1 MVVER
6 VLATRAF
13 AHRIVSVLEQRSGPR
28 GVRGRVAGWEINAD
42 AEDAAE
48 ADERRVDR
56 DVSERGAGVKRVIYR
71 ENSNG
76 RRLVFSLSCSL
87 ILKCISDRKKMRILL
102 NHHLFVNA
110 MREKHLHP
118 IINYVLVLLF
128 LQALVLCARVFITK
142 RVSCSIRWTA

>member
-76 RRLVFSLSCSL
+76 PTFGFLSLCSL

>member
-6 VLATRAF
+6 DLATRAF

-71 ENSNG
+71 ENSDG
-76 RRLVFSLSCSL
+76 PTFGFLS
-87 ILKCISDRKKMRILL
+87 
-102 NHHLFVNA
+102 
-110 MREKHLHP
+110 
-118 IINYVLVLLF
+118 LVLSYPKMYIR
-128 LQALVLCARVFITK
+128 QKKDADPPE
-142 RVSCSIRWTA
+142 SSSICKCDA

>member
-6 VLATRAF
+6 FPATRAF

-71 ENSNG
+71 ENSDG
-76 RRLVFSLSCSL
+76 PTFGFLSLCSL
-87 ILKCISDRKKMRILL
+87 ILKCISDRKKD
-102 NHHLFVNA
+102 A
-110 MREKHLHP
+110 DPPE
-118 IINYVLVLLF
+118 
-128 LQALVLCARVFITK
+128 
-142 RVSCSIRWTA
+142 SSSICKCDA

>member
-6 VLATRAF
+6 FLATRAF

-56 DVSERGAGVKRVIYR
+56 DVSERGAGVKKVIWR
-71 ENSNG
+71 ENSDG
-76 RRLVFSLSCSL
+76 DVWFSLSLLSYPKMY
-87 ILKCISDRKKMRILL
+87 IRQKKR
-102 NHHLFVNA
+102 
-110 MREKHLHP
+110 
-118 IINYVLVLLF
+118 
-128 LQALVLCARVFITK
+128 CG
-142 RVSCSIRWTA
+142 SS

>member
-6 VLATRAF
+6 FPATRAF

-42 AEDAAE
+42 AENAAE

-71 ENSNG
+71 ENSDG
-76 RRLVFSLSCSL
+76 PTFGFLSLVLSYPKMY
-87 ILKCISDRKKMRILL
+87 IRKKD
-102 NHHLFVNA
+102 A
-110 MREKHLHP
+110 DPPE
-118 IINYVLVLLF
+118 
-128 LQALVLCARVFITK
+128 
-142 RVSCSIRWTA
+142 SSSICKCDA

>member
-71 ENSNG
+71 ENSDG
-76 RRLVFSLSCSL
+76 
-87 ILKCISDRKKMRILL
+87 
-102 NHHLFVNA
+102 
-110 MREKHLHP
+110 P
-118 IINYVLVLLF
+118 
-128 LQALVLCARVFITK
+128 
-142 RVSCSIRWTA
+142 